1 MLTWQ
6 PVFGSDNLA
15 CAAQGLQPD
24 GSPVGNLNQPR
35 VRTDRIY
42 QYDVY
47 NDLSN
52 PDVEDL
58 CRPALGGEGMPFP
71 RRLRSNRPI
80 ARKSVDGRE
89 PGIESRVPG
98 SYSAQLPRGPLLP
111 LPAAES
117 PALASQGN
125 YRTSMQQ

>member
-1 MLTWQ
+1 MQRNGL
-6 PVFGSDNLA
+6 PVENL
-15 CAAQGLQPD
+15 D
-24 GSPVGNLNQPR
+24 KPR

-71 RRLRSNRPI
+71 RRLKSNRPI
-80 ARKSVDGRE
+80 ARESVDKRQ
-89 PGIESRVPG
+89 PGIETRVHG
-98 SYSAQLPRGPLLP
+98 SYSELFHCPPSACS
-111 LPAAES
+111 ACS
-117 PALASQGN
+117 
-125 YRTSMQQ
+125 